1 MTALR
6 VVLVLLGLFVV
17 GTGLADVVVG
27 PAVLPG
33 SPSATP
39 TLDSHY
45 RFFATM
51 WLALGVVLL
60 WVAPRV
66 DRATAALRG
75 ACAAVFA
82 GGVARIVSLLAVGP
96 PHGLL
101 VFFIGVELVLP
112 PALVWWQRAV
122 SARAGAAGS

>member
-1 MTALR
+1 MKALR

-17 GTGLADVVVG
+17 GTGLMDVVVG
-27 PAVLPG
+27 PSALPG
-33 SPSATP
+33 SPTASP

-60 WVAPRV
+60 ALVPRV
-66 DRATAALRG
+66 ETSTTALRG
-75 ACAAVFA
+75 VCAAVFA
-82 GGVARIVSLLAVGP
+82 GGLARIVSLIAVGP

-112 PALVWWQRAV
+112 PVLVWWQRTV
-122 SARAGAAGS
+122 SPASTS